1 MKTSIKAFAIAA
13 FACAGMA
20 AASVPA
26 MADSRYGYDRH
37 DRYERQDYREDRR
50 DHREDRID
58 YRLDQLDRQID
69 RGARYGNLSRR
80 EEYRL
85 RSELRDLERL
95 SHQFERSGRGIDGRE
110 MQILNR
116 RTQDLSRAV
125 AINARDYNGRRY

>member
-1 MKTSIKAFAIAA
+1 MKTSIKTFAIAA

-26 MADSRYGYDRH
+26 MADSRYDH
-37 DRYERQDYREDRR
+37 NLHDYREDRH
-50 DHREDRID
+50 DHRDDRID

-69 RGARYGNLSRR
+69 RGARHGNLSRR

-85 RSELRDLERL
+85 RAELRDLERL
-95 SHQFERSGRGIDGRE
+95 SHQFERSGRGLDRRE
-110 MQILNR
+110 LHILNQ

-125 AINARDYNGRRY
+125 AYNSRDYNGRRY